1 MINLLAEQHA
11 QAVKLRLPRRQPR
24 PGPLVVELLRV
35 LLVTKKREDSH
46 LSHALALPAGT
57 TSSPV
62 SYAPPRASGSR
73 EGTGSS
79 QAIQPSGSRSG
90 AARADTGGDD
100 SDESRSPNRAHHAA
114 NQLARLLAQDT
125 AMASPGP
132 RRRNFV
138 PLAHALESSDSDE
151 LPVVIRSRRR
161 ALPVP
166 DEDAENPDEIY
177 SLNDTGSDSD
187 EDGSPSPLRSAAQPA
202 PQRAMR
208 GRQQA
213 PVPSRQRRA
222 AGSRTQRA
230 AAATHSQGTD
240 TPPLQQEM
248 VIRTSKDN
256 EGFVWMNE
264 ESLTALALKKDRSA
278 DCKHFYAQREEVCGQ
293 PLPVLFKLTRYSW
306 ESMLA
311 YYTAT
316 RREHRKDLAE
326 LAWFALRRAS
336 GFFVR
341 FAAFS
346 LLDAS
351 EGVAEE
357 DPPAPAKLV
366 NIVT

>member
-46 LSHALALPAGT
+46 LSHPYLRVLQALQF
-57 TSSPV
+57 
-62 SYAPPRASGSR
+62 R
-73 EGTGSS
+73 TGSS

-90 AARADTGGDD
+90 VARADTGGDD

-138 PLAHALESSDSDE
+138 PLAHAPELSDSDE

-187 EDGSPSPLRSAAQPA
+187 EDGSPSPSRSAAQPA
-202 PQRAMR
+202 PQRVTQPPSRQAMR

-278 DCKHFYAQREEVCGQ
+278 D
-293 PLPVLFKLTRYSW
+293 YSW

-346 LLDAS
+346 VLDAS

>member
-1 MINLLAEQHA
+1 MVDTRLKICEGGADHSDFAYIHNIDVLRRSGLPLELNPSKRVISLICEDPVSEPVGIYAQMILRGKFLAIFKCVPEAPVIKTQIQRRQLLHKMINLLAEQHA

-46 LSHALALPAGT
+46 LSHPYLRVLQALQFRTRRLEHRVLEKGQGLHRPSNRPGLDQ
-57 TSSPV
+57 V
-62 SYAPPRASGSR
+62 
-73 EGTGSS
+73 
-79 QAIQPSGSRSG
+79 QPGPILY
-90 AARADTGGDD
+90 GGDD

-138 PLAHALESSDSDE
+138 PLAHAPESSDSDE

-187 EDGSPSPLRSAAQPA
+187 EDGSPS
-202 PQRAMR
+202 
-208 GRQQA
+208 
-213 PVPSRQRRA
+213 A

-278 DCKHFYAQREEVCGQ
+278 DCKHFYAQREE
-293 PLPVLFKLTRYSW
+293 
-306 ESMLA
+306 
-311 YYTAT
+311 
-316 RREHRKDLAE
+316 
-326 LAWFALRRAS
+326 
-336 GFFVR
+336 
-341 FAAFS
+341 
-346 LLDAS
+346 
-351 EGVAEE
+351 
-357 DPPAPAKLV
+357 
-366 NIVT
+366 

>member
-46 LSHALALPAGT
+46 LSHPYLRVLQALQFRTRRLEHRVLEKGQGLH
-57 TSSPV
+57 
-62 SYAPPRASGSR
+62 R
-73 EGTGSS
+73 
-79 QAIQPSGSRSG
+79 PSNRPGL
-90 AARADTGGDD
+90 DQGGDD

-138 PLAHALESSDSDE
+138 PLAHAPESSDSDE

-161 ALPVP
+161 ALPAP

-187 EDGSPSPLRSAAQPA
+187 EDGSPSPSRSAAQPA
-202 PQRAMR
+202 PQRVTQPPSRQAMR

-278 DCKHFYAQREEVCGQ
+278 DCKYFYAQREE
-293 PLPVLFKLTRYSW
+293 
-306 ESMLA
+306 
-311 YYTAT
+311 
-316 RREHRKDLAE
+316 
-326 LAWFALRRAS
+326 
-336 GFFVR
+336 
-341 FAAFS
+341 
-346 LLDAS
+346 
-351 EGVAEE
+351 
-357 DPPAPAKLV
+357 
-366 NIVT
+366 